1 MGKFFDV
8 VIVGGGP
15 GGLTAGLYLAR
26 ARMRTLLVEKMTPGG
41 QTALTETIE
50 NFPGFIQG
58 INGMELMSKI
68 EAQATRFG
76 LEIIVNS
83 EVLEVTKGSD
93 QKIVVKTESGKY
105 ECLAAIMA
113 TGATHKKLGVP
124 GEEELIGRGVSYCA
138 SCDGHRFKNQD
149 VVIVGGGDMAVQESL
164 FLANLCKKVT
174 IVHRGNQLRAT
185 RILQERVSAKKN
197 IGFIWQSVVKKIWGG
212 SMVTGV
218 EIEDKLTGKVRNV
231 PCRGLFVFVGTSP
244 NTRFLK
250 GFLHLDENGF
260 IFTDENM
267 QTSEEGIFACGDV
280 RRKLLR
286 QVVTACGEGATAA
299 VAAQHYIEKMDNK
312 KQEQV
317 SPVLLQS
324 CQD

>member
-105 ECLAAIMA
+105 
-113 TGATHKKLGVP
+113 
-124 GEEELIGRGVSYCA
+124 
-138 SCDGHRFKNQD
+138 
-149 VVIVGGGDMAVQESL
+149 
-164 FLANLCKKVT
+164 
-174 IVHRGNQLRAT
+174 
-185 RILQERVSAKKN
+185 
-197 IGFIWQSVVKKIWGG
+197 
-212 SMVTGV
+212 
-218 EIEDKLTGKVRNV
+218 
-231 PCRGLFVFVGTSP
+231 
-244 NTRFLK
+244 
-250 GFLHLDENGF
+250 
-260 IFTDENM
+260 
-267 QTSEEGIFACGDV
+267 
-280 RRKLLR
+280 
-286 QVVTACGEGATAA
+286 
-299 VAAQHYIEKMDNK
+299 
-312 KQEQV
+312 
-317 SPVLLQS
+317 
-324 CQD
+324 